1 MATGKIYDISKTG
14 TSSSGVV
21 TFDVWLSLD
30 VADARLRSAMS
41 SSATIITSVVKDALL
56 VPNGAVKSDGSGGY
70 YVQTLDASGAPQKV
84 VVKTGEASATQTQ
97 ILSGIAAGD
106 SVVTASS
113 SAKLTSTSGGFM
125 GMGGGGP
132 RD

>member
-1 MATGKIYDISKTG
+1 
-14 TSSSGVV
+14 
-21 TFDVWLSLD
+21 
-30 VADARLRSAMS
+30 MS